1 MRSPIPNHLL
11 LAAGDLA
18 DATGFGFLLII
29 FVLPIA
35 ILVVLLK
42 VFGGRKDR

>member
-1 MRSPIPNHLL
+1 MDNLFV

-18 DATGFGFLLII
+18 DASGCGLLLIMVV
-29 FVLPIA
+29 FPIA
-35 ILVVLLK
+35 ILVILAK